1 MANRSLLATILIA
14 LLVLI
19 ISGAVADNAEEN
31 SWILNYLEQ
40 QISTPQRQIH
50 FQGVHGAL
58 SAKANIDR
66 ITISDQ
72 NGVWLDIQQAQI
84 DWQRSALLQGYLVI
98 NKLSAQKLTLLRQPQ
113 HSSEHPDYGF
123 SISDLPVNIDINQV
137 DFNNIEFAQPAFG
150 VAARLTIKGSS
161 KFIDHNLA
169 TNLKLQRTDAPGQL
183 ELNASYST
191 LSKQLQIKLDAFE
204 SANGII
210 ANLLQIEGRP
220 KLALKLEGGGTLSDM
235 QLNLSTQAGDK
246 DVLDGHLRIQPS
258 EAEGKHIQLD
268 LSGPVRIIMPPIY
281 QPLFDNNTALW
292 LNADIRPDHSIIVHE
307 AKIEGSILSLDAYG
321 SLMPDGFL
329 RRAFVLARL
338 KPSRAHEPIKLP
350 FNDGHMTASQA
361 ILRLD
366 YGAANTDHWEGE
378 LNIQDFKA
386 SNQAAPFSAHLQL
399 NGLAQRLEDPET
411 HYVTLQATG
420 HLQHA
425 KTRIML
431 NGDAQLF
438 GPAPILIKKLV
449 FTTANTQIQTSGT
462 IQNHNFDGYS
472 KIDITDL
479 RTLGGFFGKA
489 WAGII
494 NIQGKSHID
503 FSSLKPSKLLV
514 SQELTGYFKNLAFT
528 SLPARFRPLF
538 MPKTNLSG
546 TVLYQA
552 AGLGFKSFAADS
564 TQLNIQAEGLLNKK
578 SAALQAYLTLKQLK
592 TLEESLA
599 GSAKIKLN
607 AQGHNHILSL
617 GAQIEPQNLKI
628 NGQKLEDSHAKFI
641 MTIAGTNRLAPHYSL
656 LGTIQG
662 IQDGTRFNGSLNYS
676 DDKHSNITMQHLDL
690 NLLQPFI
697 AAKLPDIRISAKAK
711 IQGQNLNFTLNSETP
726 AIPLHAIGTY
736 NMRYKKLDA
745 NINGQAN
752 LNLFN
757 QFFTN
762 QAFNIDGQLA
772 LKAHIKL
779 DANSLNAIG
788 QMQLTEGNFYDV
800 KHNVHLQHINISGQ
814 LQGNQLI
821 LTSAKAQA
829 MEGGELK
836 ASGSIKLNQPL
847 ALLSDLQITLTHV
860 HYSNSDVFSTIM
872 SGQLGIKG
880 DLLSHPIITGDVLL
894 ETSELLVTKNL
905 ANRQPLPVRH
915 LHPSICVMR
924 TLKRA
929 NLLQHNNNTKRK
941 FISDLNINISAPQ
954 KLFLHGMGLNV
965 ELGGQINLRNLGP
978 VMQPVGSFK
987 MIRGEI
993 NLLGQ
998 RLNLNAGT
1006 ATLTGNLQPLLNF
1019 TASTTVDKIAI
1030 NISLSGTSNDMKIL
1044 LTSSP
1049 DLPQD
1054 EILAHLLFNHDL
1066 KHLSPLQLTQIV
1078 STLAQF
1084 SGDNNIDV
1092 IGNLRQASGLANLD
1106 INSDENGDIGLSA
1119 GRYLTRSTYI
1129 NLSAT
1134 QKGRTKATINWDLSQ
1149 HVKTKARISSDSNNS
1164 AGIFFEKD
1172 Y

>member
-1 MANRSLLATILIA
+1 MLTISFA
-14 LLVLI
+14 
-19 ISGAVADNAEEN
+19 AADNAEEN

-72 NGVWLDIQQAQI
+72 NGVWLDISQAQI
-84 DWQRSALLQGYLVI
+84 DWQRTALLQGYLVI
-98 NKLSAQKLTLLRQPQ
+98 NKLTAQKVTLLRQPQ
-113 HSSEHPDYGF
+113 HSTQRPDYGF

-137 DFNNIEFAQPAFG
+137 NFNNIEFAQQAFG
-150 VAARLTIKGSS
+150 VPAKLSVKGSA

-169 TNLKLQRTDAPGQL
+169 TKLKVERTDAPGRL

-191 LSKQLQIKLDAFE
+191 LGKQLQIKLDAFE
-204 SANGII
+204 ASNGII

-220 KLALKLEGGGTLSDM
+220 KLALKLEGGGTLADM
-235 QLNLSTQAGDK
+235 QLNLSTKAGDK
-246 DVLDGHLRIQPS
+246 EVLDGHLNIKPS
-258 EAEGKHIQLD
+258 AGEGKHIQLE

-281 QPLFDNNTALW
+281 QPLFDNNSALW
-292 LNADIRPDHSIIVHE
+292 LDADIRPDHSLIVHE
-307 AKIEGSILSLDAYG
+307 AKIEGSIFSLDAYG
-321 SLMPDGFL
+321 GLTPDGFL
-329 RRAFVLARL
+329 RRAFILARL
-338 KPSRAHEPIKLP
+338 KSNRAHEPIKLP

-366 YGAANTDHWEGE
+366 YGGANTDHWAGE
-378 LNIQDFKA
+378 LNIQDFKT
-386 SNQAAPFSAHLQL
+386 SSIAPPFTAHLQL
-399 NGLAQRLEDPET
+399 GGLAQRLEDPET
-411 HYVTLQATG
+411 RYVTLQATG
-420 HLQHA
+420 HLQHD
-425 KTRIML
+425 KTRIVVDA
-431 NGDAQLF
+431 NAQLF
-438 GPAPILIKKLV
+438 GPAPLLIKKLA
-449 FTTANTQIQTSGT
+449 FTAPNTKIQTSGT

-479 RTLGGFFGKA
+479 HNLGAFFGKA
-489 WAGII
+489 WSGII
-494 NIQGKSHID
+494 NIQGKNHID

-514 SQELTGYFKNLAFT
+514 SFELAGYVKNLAFAK
-528 SLPARFRPLF
+528 LPARFSPLLL
-538 MPKTNLSG
+538 PKTNLKG
-546 TVLYQA
+546 TLLYQA
-552 AGLGFKSFAADS
+552 AGLGFKAFTADS
-564 TQLNIQAEGLLNKK
+564 SQLNLQADGVINKK
-578 SAALQAYLTLKQLK
+578 FADLSANLTLKQLA
-592 TLEESLA
+592 TLDENLA

-607 AQGHNHILSL
+607 AQGHNNILSL
-617 GAQIEPQNLKI
+617 GAQFIPQNLKL
-628 NGQKLEDSHAKFI
+628 NGQKLENTQGQFI
-641 MTIAGTNRLAPHYSL
+641 ITIAGANRLVPHYSM
-656 LGTIQG
+656 LGNIQG
-662 IQDGTRFNGSLNYS
+662 TQAGKKFSGQLNYS
-676 DDKHSNITMQHLDL
+676 DEKHSNITLEHLDL

-697 AAKLPDIRISAKAK
+697 ATKLPDIRISAKAK

-726 AIPLHAIGTY
+726 AIPFHANGIY
-736 NMRYKKLDA
+736 NMRDKKLDT
-745 NINGQAN
+745 NVDGKAN

-762 QAFNIDGQLA
+762 QSFNIDGQLM
-772 LKAHIKL
+772 LKANIKL
-779 DANSLNAIG
+779 DAKAYSASG
-788 QMQLTEGNFYDV
+788 QLQLTEGNFYDV
-800 KHNVHLQHINISGQ
+800 KHNVHLQHININGQ

-821 LTSAKAQA
+821 LTSATAQA
-829 MEGGELK
+829 MEGGDIQ
-836 ASGSIKLNQPL
+836 ASGSIKYKPPL
-847 ALLSDLQITLTHV
+847 ALLGDLQITLGHV
-860 HYSNSDVFSTIM
+860 HYSKDGVFSTIM
-872 SGQLGIKG
+872 SGQLGIQG

-894 ETSELLVTKNL
+894 EESELLVTKNL

-915 LHPSICVMR
+915 LHPPICVIR

-929 NLLQHNNNTKRK
+929 NLLKQNNSAKRK
-941 FISDLNINISAPQ
+941 FISDLNINIIAPQ

-965 ELGGQINLRNLGP
+965 ELGGQINLRNMGP

-1019 TASTTVDKIAI
+1019 TASTNVDKIAI

-1049 DLPQD
+1049 DLPQG

-1066 KHLSPLQLTQIV
+1066 KHLSPLQLTQII

-1092 IGNLRQASGLANLD
+1092 LGNLRQASGLANLD

-1119 GRYLTRSTYI
+1119 GRYLTRSTYV
-1129 NLSAT
+1129 NLTAT
-1134 QKGRTKATINWDLSQ
+1134 QKGHTKATVNWDISQ
-1149 HVKTKARISSDSNNS
+1149 HIKTKAQISSDNNNS
-1164 AGIFFEKD
+1164 AGIFFERD